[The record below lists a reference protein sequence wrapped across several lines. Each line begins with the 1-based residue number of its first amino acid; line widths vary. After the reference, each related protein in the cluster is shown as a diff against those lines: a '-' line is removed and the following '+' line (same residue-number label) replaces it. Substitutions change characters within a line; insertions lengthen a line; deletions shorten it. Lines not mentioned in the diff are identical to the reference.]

1 MNNVNQLGLARTVLI
16 MSVMLQHLQCISNIY
31 IIQTIL
37 QEIPELTVF
46 KTIMLLIHEVLVFV
60 RRKVRSP
67 DVSVI
72 VCVIGS

>member
-46 KTIMLLIHEVLVFV
+46 KILMLLIHEVLVFV